1 MTRNSPATPG
11 ESLYVHSE
19 ADVAAAARLGRD
31 WALRAGF
38 SGVEISYLATVATE
52 LASNLWI
59 HAGGGV
65 FSVLQR
71 LDLPG
76 IEMHTSDQGPG
87 IADVALALQDGYSTA
102 GGLGCGLPGVNR
114 LMDGLEIHNRPEGG
128 TQVRTWKIS
137 SAMPTPSAESSAP
150 ALPAHIG
157 YSVRPLPGELHC
169 GDQCGVWLDEGG
181 QVLLALADG
190 LGHGPEAAKAA
201 QAALAAIGPLR
212 SHPFEFIFAQCDAA
226 LRGTR
231 GVALALA
238 LVEPALHRLRF
249 AAVGNV
255 RAVLL
260 HDGREYRLGS
270 ARGIVG
276 AGYSG
281 LAPET
286 LAFGAGGA
294 GDSLFLYSDGF
305 DELLPLRELLR
316 PAVTAQAVAESALQR
331 WAKISDDASMLVY
344 LGLAILPPLCS
355 VQKESP
361 PCHCSD

>member
-1 MTRNSPATPG
+1 MTQQPDTPNN
-11 ESLYVHSE
+11 SLYVHSE
-19 ADVAAAARLGRD
+19 ADVASAVRLGRV
-31 WALRAGF
+31 WAQRAGF
-38 SGVEISYLATVATE
+38 SGVETSYLATVATE

-65 FSVLQR
+65 FSVTLR

-76 IEMHTSDQGPG
+76 IEMTTCDQGPG
-87 IADVALALQDGYSTA
+87 ISDITLALKDGYSTA

-114 LMDGLEIHNRPEGG
+114 LMDGLEINNRPGGG
-128 TQVRTWKIS
+128 TQVRAWKRS
-137 SAMPTPSAESSAP
+137 SSAP
-150 ALPAHIG
+150 TEPSVHTLPAHIG
-157 YSVRPLPGELHC
+157 YSVRPIPGELHC
-169 GDQCGVWLDEGG
+169 GDQCGVWQGDGER
-181 QVLLALADG
+181 VLLALADG

-201 QAALAAIGPLR
+201 QAALHVIGNSR
-212 SHPFEFIFAQCDAA
+212 TQSCEAIFAQCNDK
-226 LRGTR
+226 LRSTR

-238 LVEPALHRLRF
+238 LIEPTLGRLRF

-260 HDGREYRLGS
+260 HGERELRLGS

-276 AGYSG
+276 AGYNG

-286 LAFGAGGA
+286 LAFDAN
-294 GDSLFLYSDGF
+294 DSLFLYSDGF

-331 WAKISDDASMLVY
+331 WAKANDDASMLVY
-344 LGLAILPPLCS
+344 LCPS
-355 VQKESP
+355 ERTK
-361 PCHCSD
+361 